1 MKKIKRI
8 IGTITILM
16 ASALIL
22 IIGNFIN
29 LHKTHHDR

>member
-1 MKKIKRI
+1 MQKAKKIL
-8 IGTITILM
+8 GTLLILI

-29 LHKTHHDR
+29 LHKPNDR